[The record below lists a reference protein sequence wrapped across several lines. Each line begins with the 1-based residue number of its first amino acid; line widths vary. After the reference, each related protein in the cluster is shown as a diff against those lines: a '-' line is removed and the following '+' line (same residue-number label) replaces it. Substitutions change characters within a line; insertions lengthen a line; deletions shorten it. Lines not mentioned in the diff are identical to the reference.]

1 LVSHK
6 LRRTRSNSILLDNN
20 QLVHA
25 FKKPN
30 FNNAVRQALPIKL
43 AVVVEELNESVSNIA

>member
-1 LVSHK
+1 MVSHK